1 MAMGEIASCTDG
13 RGVGRFETGT
23 RTVSHRKYGAIAKTM
38 ANTNDITIRVRCR
51 QTHDL
56 IELPLRSA
64 RLAGTAREPWVA
76 YDCPLCSSLE
86 GVAVASPIADEL
98 RRHGMINAGA
108 DLAIELLEPHPEGTF
123 DDAVLD
129 NFMAELETRDDLVG
143 LLVTETIGDP
153 KS

>member
-1 MAMGEIASCTDG
+1 
-13 RGVGRFETGT
+13 
-23 RTVSHRKYGAIAKTM
+23 M

-98 RRHGMINAGA
+98 RRHGMTAAGA
-108 DLAIELLEPHPEGTF
+108 DLAIELLEPHPDGSFT
-123 DDAVLD
+123 DGVLD
-129 NFMAELETRDDLVG
+129 RFLADLDSTDDLVG
-143 LLVTETIGDP
+143 LLIAETIGET
-153 KS
+153 S